1 METAEAKITQISV
14 EDLTVKL
21 KEHQFFRVRYFAKKH
36 NDYIVRMGIV
46 DDKMRLWEDSKEE
59 ICFTYFDLQQNGYR
73 TAKNIDYIQTASL
86 RKEALNWVLQDT
98 ARTAVRSI
106 IQSLII
112 ATPNFIGGPA
122 MKLN

>member
-1 METAEAKITQISV
+1 METDERQVTQISV

-21 KEHQFFRVRYFAKKH
+21 KQHQFFRVRYFAKKH

-73 TAKNIDYIQTASL
+73 WGTSDEDKLDFARFHSLSCMQEWLDKNKQAFAFFVDNVSENMIQ
-86 RKEALNWVLQDT
+86 EDNQ
-98 ARTAVRSI
+98 
-106 IQSLII
+106 
-112 ATPNFIGGPA
+112 
-122 MKLN
+122 